1 MSARSY
7 DFCILGAGIAG
18 LSLAE
23 SLKSN
28 GVSAAVLEKRNVA
41 SGASGTPLGMINIA
55 TGRRA
60 TKTWR
65 AELCYQTVNSLL
77 EKAEPYT
84 DRTYYAVNGILRPAL
99 TAKIALNM
107 REQFEKTT
115 WREGWCE
122 WLTEQEIKD
131 RHPGINCV
139 GGGIWSP
146 VGITVKVEAY
156 LKAVARYLEDDNV
169 QIITNTGTIEF
180 KNLNSGWEISTED
193 KLIFARNLVFA
204 TGYDT
209 LSNRFWKDLPLH
221 PIKGQL
227 AVFEVDEP
235 LKFEHSISSLGY
247 LAHLNDHEFIQ
258 GSTYEHDFETLEPD
272 TNGERYLRKRL
283 RKTLPEL
290 ENKARLKEQWAG
302 VRISTPNRKPVI
314 GAHKDKENLFIFTGL
329 GSKGLLYGKY
339 VADHF
344 AEHLVNGKPLLKALD
359 VNRFY

>member
-1 MSARSY
+1 MPSRSY

-18 LSLAE
+18 LSLAA

-28 GVSAAVLEKRNVA
+28 EVSVTVLEKRSVA

-65 AELCYQTVNSLL
+65 AELCYQTVTGLL
-77 EKAEPYT
+77 EKAESYT
-84 DRTYYAVNGILRPAL
+84 DRTFYAVNGILRPAL
-99 TAKIALNM
+99 TAKIAANM

-115 WREGWCE
+115 WRKGWCE
-122 WLTEQEIKD
+122 WLTERDIKD

-139 GGGIWSP
+139 DGGIWSP
-146 VGITVKVEAY
+146 VGITVNVEAY
-156 LKAVARYLEDDNV
+156 LKAVARYLQDHGV
-169 QIITNTGTIEF
+169 QIITNTGTIEI
-180 KNLNSGWEISTED
+180 KARNSGWEISMED

-209 LSNRFWKDLPLH
+209 LFNRFWKDLPLH
-221 PIKGQL
+221 PVKGQL

-235 LKFEHSISSLGY
+235 LEFKHSISSLGY

-272 TNGERYLRKRL
+272 TFGEQYLRNRL
-283 RKTLPEL
+283 RKTLPGL
-290 ENKARLKEQWAG
+290 EKKARLKEQWAG
-302 VRISTPNRKPVI
+302 VRVSTPNRKPVI
-314 GAHKDKENLFIFTGL
+314 GSHKDKENLFIFTGL

-339 VADHF
+339 VAEHF
-344 AEHLVNGKPLLKALD
+344 TDHLVNRKPLLKALD